1 MADTSRD
8 YDANSAGVD
17 PAHRHI
23 LHRGQQAR
31 NRVNVAPGTGPV
43 PPPRH
48 QRTAAASSPA
58 ATGAAGGREQTQDAS
73 EFDEDEGSESGERLT
88 GKQKRDGA
96 IADRRAATKEELYH
110 NGTHV
115 LHELAEEE
123 PGEDVLRRRAVLD
136 NSARETGVIIQESDI
151 HGRSHKNGANAS
163 PVLGVCLAY
172 AWTFFVMAQM
182 NYMKLAFKRLH
193 GIHYEQKNGTG
204 RDYNDIV
211 EKRGEY
217 IGHGASMNPGPFE
230 KQRQQFVDV
239 YNQFCPQF
247 HAFVHQSGT
256 AKYTPKTVPK
266 AFFRSNTNFQV
277 PDVYKQYRRLEE
289 EDGVH
294 TPAQMSE
301 EHARKILANEL
312 IRSAGVIQVFIDNAI
327 DSTTEPVSV
336 PVSVWMKKIVNA
348 TKTLQRVFSSFEE
361 SQMTNNA
368 AYDASATPEMRY
380 DQRSQMLTATLKWYF
395 SEIGFINPS
404 TGLVDSMFQGY
415 MLECTQAVVGDWQEL
430 ATARLT
436 NELAQKNRLY
446 GGEGFKEYELRKP
459 KMYFCTQLFF
469 IYWTRQMRLRQET
482 IAESGINPTN
492 VEEVGPMMFYFMNF
506 FESYSVSYNKPMKD
520 AAQRLTRPDGSHDRS
535 QRMRKEFFRYFF
547 GAREYNEDTGILER
561 TGLVVQR
568 NRRNQAGLEEAVD
581 VWLSYLDCTNESNVI
596 WSQYV
601 HKSEEVRQEI
611 AGLHGEIKRMTEQV
625 EHVELTE
632 ANGSG
637 WKQNTGKQTRAAYT
651 RNQNAKNK
659 YPPYKNKEDEKFINM
674 AKHNRR
680 MAENKA
686 ATNPIPKN
694 ARTHVKMI
702 AGDNTQT
709 PDQKE
714 INLKRNEAAAK
725 RDEAAAKRAWQ
736 HDAEESVR
744 AMGFKTEEQKRIQEE
759 RERREQQEIRDQEE
773 AEDLRHQEEMSAN
786 TTEPAYD
793 PLKERMARTKN
804 DIQQERGERS
814 EKQRILDLHDQQRE
828 QAEYIE
834 EEEEADRQKASLM
847 IDREKHLQHAKRIEE
862 ARIKNEEERER
873 TRR

>member
-1 MADTSRD
+1 MA
-8 YDANSAGVD
+8 
-17 PAHRHI
+17 
-23 LHRGQQAR
+23 
-31 NRVNVAPGTGPV
+31 
-43 PPPRH
+43 
-48 QRTAAASSPA
+48 
-58 ATGAAGGREQTQDAS
+58 
-73 EFDEDEGSESGERLT
+73 
-88 GKQKRDGA
+88 
-96 IADRRAATKEELYH
+96 KEETTMTLSR
-110 NGTHV
+110 NV
-115 LHELAEEE
+115 
-123 PGEDVLRRRAVLD
+123 
-136 NSARETGVIIQESDI
+136 
-151 HGRSHKNGANAS
+151 
-163 PVLGVCLAY
+163 
-172 AWTFFVMAQM
+172 
-182 NYMKLAFKRLH
+182 
-193 GIHYEQKNGTG
+193 
-204 RDYNDIV
+204 
-211 EKRGEY
+211 
-217 IGHGASMNPGPFE
+217 FE

-327 DSTTEPVSV
+327 DSSTEPVSV

-395 SEIGFINPS
+395 SEIGFIHPK

-482 IAESGINPTN
+482 IAESGIDPTN
-492 VEEVGPMMFYFMNF
+492 FDEVGQMMFYFMNF

-581 VWLSYLDCTNESNVI
+581 VWLSYLDCTNASNVI

-601 HKSEEVRQEI
+601 HKSKEVTDEI
-611 AGLHGEIKRMTEQV
+611 ADLRGQVQMMTEHF
-625 EHVELTE
+625 EYIDK
-632 ANGSG
+632 NGSG
-637 WKQNTGKQTRAAYT
+637 
-651 RNQNAKNK
+651 
-659 YPPYKNKEDEKFINM
+659 
-674 AKHNRR
+674 
-680 MAENKA
+680 
-686 ATNPIPKN
+686 
-694 ARTHVKMI
+694 
-702 AGDNTQT
+702 
-709 PDQKE
+709 
-714 INLKRNEAAAK
+714 
-725 RDEAAAKRAWQ
+725 
-736 HDAEESVR
+736 
-744 AMGFKTEEQKRIQEE
+744 
-759 RERREQQEIRDQEE
+759 
-773 AEDLRHQEEMSAN
+773 
-786 TTEPAYD
+786 
-793 PLKERMARTKN
+793 
-804 DIQQERGERS
+804 
-814 EKQRILDLHDQQRE
+814 
-828 QAEYIE
+828 
-834 EEEEADRQKASLM
+834 
-847 IDREKHLQHAKRIEE
+847 
-862 ARIKNEEERER
+862 
-873 TRR
+873 